1 MLNFNHFQHLLIV
14 KILKFVIFSD
24 LLIGLPL
31 TLLLPTIGHNTEY
44 KSRWRESRQV
54 EVDNNTMQEE
64 EEGEEEVILDKEQP
78 LLSRLH
84 TFFRHLGVHEQGCR
98 NRAICEIVQSNQ
110 QFAPL
115 GDYLSSLLR

>member
-1 MLNFNHFQHLLIV
+1 MS
-14 KILKFVIFSD
+14 SD

-44 KSRWRESRQV
+44 KSRWRESRQIQ
-54 EVDNNTMQEE
+54 VDNAMEE
-64 EEGEEEVILDKEQP
+64 EEEELNKENISVRQP

-84 TFFRHLGVHEQGCR
+84 TFFWHLGVHEQGCR
-98 NRAICEIVQSNQ
+98 SRAICEIVQSNQ

-115 GDYLSSLLR
+115 ADYLSSLLR

>member
-1 MLNFNHFQHLLIV
+1 MS
-14 KILKFVIFSD
+14 SD
-24 LLIGLPL
+24 LLISLPL

-44 KSRWRESRQV
+44 KSRWRESRQAQ
-54 EVDNNTMQEE
+54 VDNAMEGEGGE
-64 EEGEEEVILDKEQP
+64 EEGLDNIRQP

-84 TFFRHLGVHEQGCR
+84 TFFWHLGVREQGCR
-98 NRAICEIVQSNQ
+98 SRAICEIVQSNQ

>member
-1 MLNFNHFQHLLIV
+1 M
-14 KILKFVIFSD
+14 FSD

-54 EVDNNTMQEE
+54 DNTMEE
-64 EEGEEEVILDKEQP
+64 EEEEDEEELDKEP
-78 LLSRLH
+78 LLSRLQ
-84 TFFRHLGVHEQGCR
+84 TFFGHLGVREQGCR